1 MRILCLLLALL
12 MTQTAAIP
20 TATQSNPTSSVD
32 YVTNHFED
40 FIEEYN
46 KLDIED
52 CKATHIE
59 YQTEIFVN
67 DTQETGY
74 YIDFNGDNGFCIV
87 TEDAVIDMY
96 VKGDYPQMRET
107 HEYMYDVM
115 DGFFV
120 KDENQYVPFLS
131 PALPELNESALAQRA
146 DEIVSIT
153 NAADYIK
160 KVYGSSYKLYSDDTK
175 YLSSFKCWHQADL
188 SVYLQKKNGE
198 WYSEGNCI
206 LTSIYETLSYLQ
218 KTGVYP
224 KLPTGNTT
232 INTSNDRVA
241 SAAKKNGYTPR
252 ASTVTLPSLYVKIRD
267 IAISKYGY
275 TTSGMAI
282 GDTDNLVKDTLKA
295 YGYNVSP
302 ENSAWLA
309 TGNQQMIT
317 TPFESTIKTNIS
329 KGYPVILNTYR
340 VYGGEHCIVVIGY
353 TYYRRTWNLGF
364 TKLYQYAKLLRVADN
379 HNTNATFFD
388 YSLYTL
394 NTNYVYFK

>member
-12 MTQTAAIP
+12 MTQTVASP
-20 TATQSNPTSSVD
+20 TATQSNPTSSID
-32 YVTNHFED
+32 YVINHFED

-74 YIDFNGDNGFCIV
+74 YVDFNGDNGFCIV

-96 VKGDYPQMRET
+96 VKGDYPQMREA

-115 DGFFV
+115 DGFLV
-120 KDENQYVPFLS
+120 KDGNQYVPFLS
-131 PALPELNESALAQRA
+131 PALPELDESALVQGA
-146 DEIVSIT
+146 EKTVYIT

-160 KVYGSSYKLYSDDTK
+160 KAYGSSYELCSDDTQYLPAFK
-175 YLSSFKCWHQADL
+175 YWLQTDL
-188 SVYLQKKNGE
+188 SVYLQKKNGKR
-198 WYSEGNCI
+198 YSEGNCA
-206 LTSIYETLSYLQ
+206 LTSIYTTLSYLQ

-232 INTSNDRVA
+232 INTSKDRVA

-275 TTSGMAI
+275 TTGGVATA
-282 GDTDNLVKDTLKA
+282 DVDNLVQDTLKA

-302 ENSAWLA
+302 KSSYWLA
-309 TGNQQMIT
+309 TGNQQIIT
-317 TPFESTIKTNIS
+317 TPIESTIKTNIS
-329 KGYPVILNTYR
+329 KGYPVILTTSR
-340 VYGGEHCIVVIGY
+340 VYGDVHSIVVIGY

-379 HNTNATFFD
+379 HNSQATFFD
-388 YSLYTL
+388 YSSYMLS
-394 NTNYVYFK
+394 TNYVYFK